1 MTPSKDVTAGVAERI
16 LYGLALGV
24 LMKLVAA
31 GYLDADMAP
40 YVAGGFVTLAGGAWA
55 WWINRPK
62 ALLQSAAAVPGT
74 TVVTTN
80 DLAVATPNEGNIVSS
95 ETNKVIAQ

>member
-1 MTPSKDVTAGVAERI
+1 MNPSKDQATGVAERI
-16 LYGLALGV
+16 IYGLAMGV

-40 YVAGGFVTLAGGAWA
+40 YVAGGIVTLVGGVWA

-62 ALLQSAAAVPGT
+62 ALLQSAASVPGT
-74 TVVTTN
+74 TVVTTP
-80 DLAVATPNEGNIVSS
+80 DLAKATPNEANIVSN
-95 ETNKVIAQ
+95 TNNKVVAQ